1 MAAHIVVFSLSLSP
15 PRLLPS
21 LPSLPFS
28 SFLSCCLQFPSLFTR
43 PKLRQ
48 WQTEG
53 VRGLSFSTSGPHLS
67 PPRISRGDTAGR
79 WPPFVD
85 LLPPPPRAVGVGGPA
100 GRPWLHPPSELIP
113 CPVAKRHLSR
123 SQGAGRGLG
132 GRNAAPKIC
141 PQVRGPEATRVRVH
155 AADFWFFFP
164 SPQNWGTATGE
175 SLPGPHPEGF
185 SGTPWSPPP
194 TVPSQPAPPDPK
206 FQPCCGKEPG
216 GLQSTYRWPPS
227 SLGRGPGIPTRGRGR
242 CGEASSPG
250 PVQPR
255 RKGVGGPQAQ
265 VWAPG
270 SCRVLSP
277 DLHP

>member
-85 LLPPPPRAVGVGGPA
+85 LLPPPPERWGWGGPQA
-100 GRPWLHPPSELIP
+100 GPGFIHHQNSYHVLLQKDTSAGPRGQ
-113 CPVAKRHLSR
+113 VAVSVAETLPLR
-123 SQGAGRGLG
+123 S
-132 GRNAAPKIC
+132 
-141 PQVRGPEATRVRVH
+141 VRGPEATRVRVH